1 MSSKHDTN
9 PSPVAMV
16 KLNEKKS
23 QNYFHSMVR
32 CWRNVNFEEIDTESS
47 TGKNDQF

>member
-1 MSSKHDTN
+1 
-9 PSPVAMV
+9 MV

-23 QNYFHSMVR
+23 QNYFYSMVR
-32 CWRNVNFEEIDTESS
+32 CWRNVNFEKIDTESS